1 VKSGQ
6 KGYFGQTSAAAGHRE
21 RLVGYQR
28 AGQPDGRS
36 TYHSVNSRHRPA
48 ESNRITK
55 QLS

>member
-1 VKSGQ
+1 VNGTGNETGPPRDWPAAGSARRGV
-6 KGYFGQTSAAAGHRE
+6 AAAGRYP
-21 RLVGYQR
+21 R
-28 AGQPDGRS
+28 GRR